1 MLILRHAAWLLAKD
15 IRVELRARE
24 LLLSVALFS
33 VVIVLVFSFALATGL
48 RPTMDV
54 CAGMLWTATSLAAV
68 IGVGRAFEREREH
81 DTLRGL
87 MLLPIS
93 PAAIYLSKLL
103 GIFLLVSFVQTVV
116 SLLIVLLFNLHLSL
130 QVVVPIVVLQLLGG
144 LGVAAV
150 ASLFGASLG
159 RARSR
164 EVLLPLVI
172 YPLSVPVLIA
182 GARGT
187 AALLVG
193 ESSELWLKLLLV
205 LCLVFITLGLWLFGL
220 LAGDHG

>member
-1 MLILRHAAWLLAKD
+1 MVFLRHTAWLLAKD

-48 RPTMDV
+48 RPTMDL
-54 CAGMLWTATSLAAV
+54 CAGMLWTATSLAAT

-87 MLLPIS
+87 LLLPIS
-93 PAAIYLSKLL
+93 PAAIYVSKLL
-103 GIFLLVSFVQTVV
+103 GIFLLIGFVQLVV
-116 SLLIVLLFNLHLSL
+116 GALLVLLFNLHPHNVGPLVIINL
-130 QVVVPIVVLQLLGG
+130 VGAV
-144 LGVAAV
+144 GVAAI
-150 ASLFGASLG
+150 AALFGASLG

-164 EVLLPLVI
+164 EVLLPLII
-172 YPLSVPVLIA
+172 YPLSIPVLIA
-182 GARGT
+182 GARAS

-193 ESSELWLKLLLV
+193 DSAELWVKLLFV
-205 LCLVFITLGLWLFGL
+205 FALVFTTLGLWLFGL
-220 LAGDHG
+220 VAGDAA